1 MLYQLLRG
9 NIDFFSIVA
18 QILAVLLIIFLI
30 LPLHEWA
37 HAFTA
42 SLLGDKSIKYRGRLS
57 LNPLS
62 HIDPLGALCMFL
74 VGFGWAKPVP
84 VNSRNLKKPK
94 RDMVLVSIAGPL
106 SNILLAFLGLLF
118 LRIFGRLVM
127 PLLLTSSL
135 NPFWGQLI
143 STTYMFFSLFC
154 TLNASL
160 AVFNLLPIPP
170 LDGSHLMAM
179 ILPARIYFK
188 YVKYERYISF
198 ALVLL
203 LVFDILS
210 IPLFYLST
218 LLLSGLEWIV
228 GLIPF
233 L

>member
-1 MLYQLLRG
+1 MSEAIISWLFEKLLT
-9 NIDFFSIVA
+9 IPA
-18 QILAVLLIIFLI
+18 ILIALSV
-30 LPLHEWA
+30 HEYA
-37 HAFTA
+37 HARMA
-42 SLLGDKSIKYRGRLS
+42 YALGDSTAKNFGRMT
-57 LNPLS
+57 LNPLK
-62 HIDPLGALCMFL
+62 HLDPLGALCMFL

-118 LRIFGRLVM
+118 LRIFGRLAM

-135 NPFWGQLI
+135 NPFWGQAI
-143 STTYMFFSLFC
+143 STTYLFFTLFC

-170 LDGSHLMAM
+170 LDGSHLLAM

-188 YVKYERYISF
+188 YVQYERYIYLV
-198 ALVLL
+198 LVLL

-210 IPLFYLST
+210 VPLFYLST

>member
-1 MLYQLLRG
+1 MLL
-9 NIDFFSIVA
+9 
-18 QILAVLLIIFLI
+18 
-30 LPLHEWA
+30 E
-37 HAFTA
+37 
-42 SLLGDKSIKYRGRLS
+42 
-57 LNPLS
+57 
-62 HIDPLGALCMFL
+62 FL
-74 VGFGWAKPVP
+74 V
-84 VNSRNLKKPK
+84 
-94 RDMVLVSIAGPL
+94 
-106 SNILLAFLGLLF
+106 LF
-118 LRIFGRLVM
+118 FM
-127 PLLLTSSL
+127 
-135 NPFWGQLI
+135 
-143 STTYMFFSLFC
+143 
-154 TLNASL
+154 LNAGL
-160 AVFNLLPIPP
+160 AIFNLLPIPP